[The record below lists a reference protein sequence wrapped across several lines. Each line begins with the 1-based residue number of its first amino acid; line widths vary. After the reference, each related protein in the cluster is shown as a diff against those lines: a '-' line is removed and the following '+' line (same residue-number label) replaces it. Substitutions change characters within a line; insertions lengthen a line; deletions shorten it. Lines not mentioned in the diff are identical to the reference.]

1 MSFEEKDEVK
11 TDNPSVSSDE
21 MDWDAYAEHYD
32 EMCAL
37 NPAYQNNIE
46 LLLKRIP
53 IWNMPANAKVCDL
66 GAGTGNYICSLS
78 ALLPEADFVHVD
90 FDTKMNEL
98 ASQKYSRLEKPN
110 VQIIQEY
117 AQRIEFPNQSFDL
130 VMCVNALYA
139 ISPQLEVLQKIRSW
153 IKPGGR
159 LFIIDFGRKQRT
171 LEWTLY
177 ILRESLKSNTLGRY
191 AKTLIEAREV
201 LKQNRRS
208 TKGQITGRYWL
219 HSTNQ
224 FGETLRQCG
233 FLVEELFP
241 CYRGYADLAV
251 CRVSE

>member
-1 MSFEEKDEVK
+1 MSFDREEEGKFGSLPVA
-11 TDNPSVSSDE
+11 SDE

-37 NPAYQNNIE
+37 NPAYQRNIE

-53 IWNMPANAKVCDL
+53 IWNMPSNAKVCDL

-78 ALLPEADFVHVD
+78 ALLPRADFVHVD

-98 ASQKYSRLEKPN
+98 ASQKYSQLEETN
-110 VQIIQEY
+110 VQIVQEY
-117 AQRIEFPNQSFDL
+117 AQRVEFPTQSFDL

-171 LEWTLY
+171 LEWTFY
-177 ILRESLKSNTLGRY
+177 ILRESLRSNTLGRY
-191 AKTLIEAREV
+191 AKTLIEAREI

-208 TKGQITGRYWL
+208 TKGQTTGRYWL

-233 FLVEELFP
+233 FIVEELFP

-251 CRVSE
+251 CRVSG